1 VAVHKFRFYGIY
13 RYQNATTADAAKVDH
28 GTQVPC
34 RTGTMPSCNQPPAL
48 FGRVGAYKCM
58 IEECDV
64 SAYPG
69 LRGTTAMQLFSRY
82 LYDKL
87 LTVFRRLW
95 NFGMTY
101 LG

>member
-1 VAVHKFRFYGIY
+1 MAVHKFRFYGIY
-13 RYQNATTADAAKVDH
+13 RYQNATTADAKVDH

-48 FGRVGAYKCM
+48 FGRVGAYDTV
-58 IEECDV
+58 EECDV

-82 LYDKL
+82 DKL